1 MTKLNENIIN
11 NNYFVYKI
19 IKFGKYNKYIEI
31 KE

>member
-11 NNYFVYKI
+11 NNNFVNKM